1 MSRYIPRLLALSSV
15 VIASLLA
22 QADRSAADPAG
33 PTEPATP
40 GPATPPAPT
49 AASPAPDPARP
60 SLAGQVTAVT
70 LYRDTARV
78 TRLIQVPAGTK
89 GPSEFIIAPLP
100 TATVPESVHAD
111 HDTGISV
118 RSVTCRPSH
127 PLNPDHLNAEVAR
140 LDRAIRET
148 ERAMAAA
155 RNEIALRRIR
165 QNYLRSLEAFVA
177 PAATQE
183 MTHGVLQADEL
194 EKITTMHFREY
205 ETASQEILQNDF
217 DLKDAAEKLKALQT
231 ERDTLAKGPPVTY
244 EAVVFLD
251 AADGTGGSFHLNY
264 FVRDCGWSPS
274 YNIRGHSSR
283 NEVELEF
290 NALIHQV
297 SGEDWKDTSLVLSTA
312 SPAAASSNPHLE
324 PLYVTLA
331 PQGDPRSPAAAHYGR
346 ALAVRQA
353 ALAGG
358 RPAPGQASPDLAA
371 NDSAASVQ
379 LIELSER
386 LSDVRR
392 LDETVAARDL
402 TIDYPLAQRASVVSR
417 RQSQIV
423 PVLRHTTA
431 AAFQHV
437 ASPVLTSAVYREA
450 VLANTSDHDL
460 LGGEVSIYLDG
471 AFTGRHALP
480 TIARGRSVTL
490 GFGIDGQLR
499 ARRMLADRNEDVQG
513 GNRRVTVTTEVVIDS
528 FKDQPVTVHVRE
540 RLPHYEDTASLR
552 VTLGTLSHPLSEDSD
567 YLRFER
573 SRGLLLWPL
582 TVAPG
587 TGAHAT
593 TLRYAYSLEFDKNL
607 VLSDLS
613 AEQKAR
619 LRESFQRRQPVNSET
634 GAEDPEE
641 ARGED

>member
-1 MSRYIPRLLALSSV
+1 MSRYLPHLLVLSTI
-15 VIASLLA
+15 VISSLLA
-22 QADRSAADPAG
+22 QADRAT
-33 PTEPATP
+33 TEPVAATEP
-40 GPATPPAPT
+40 TTPTGSTP
-49 AASPAPDPARP
+49 PDPARP
-60 SLAGQVTAVT
+60 IIAGKVTAVT

-78 TRLIQVPAGTK
+78 TRLIEVPAGTK

-111 HDTGISV
+111 HDTGVSV
-118 RSVTCRPSH
+118 RSVTCRPRD
-127 PLNPDHLNAEVAR
+127 PLNPDHLNTEISR

-165 QNYLRSLEAFVA
+165 QNYLRSLEEFVA
-177 PAATQE
+177 PAAAQE
-183 MTHGVLQADEL
+183 MTHGVLQAAEL
-194 EKITTMHFREY
+194 EKITAMHFREY

-217 DLKDAAEKLKALQT
+217 DLKDAAEKLQALKA
-231 ERDTLAKGPPVTY
+231 ERDSLAKGPAVTY

-251 AADGTGGSFHLNY
+251 AADDAGGSFHLNY

-274 YNIRGHSSR
+274 YNVRGDSR
-283 NEVELEF
+283 RHEVDLEF

-297 SGEDWKDTSLVLSTA
+297 SGEDWNDTSLILSTA
-312 SPAAASSNPHLE
+312 SPAAAASNPRLE

-331 PQGDPRSPAAAHYGR
+331 SQDDQRPAGAALYDKAR
-346 ALAVRQA
+346 AFRQA
-353 ALAGG
+353 ALAGTK
-358 RPAPGQASPDLAA
+358 PGVPEQMLHLAA

-392 LDETVAARDL
+392 LDETGTGRDL
-402 TIDYPLAQRASVVSR
+402 TIDYPLDRRATVVSR

-437 ASPVLTSAVYREA
+437 AAPVLTSAVYREA

-471 AFTGRHALP
+471 AFTNRHSLP

-490 GFGIDGQLR
+490 GFGVDGQLR
-499 ARRMLADRNEDVQG
+499 ARRMLADRTEDVQG

-528 FKDQPVTVHVRE
+528 FKDQPVTVHMRE

-582 TVAPG
+582 TVNPG
-587 TGAHAT
+587 TGANAT
-593 TLRYAYSLEFDKNL
+593 TLRYTYALEFDKNL
-607 VLSDLS
+607 VLSDLN

-619 LRESFQRRQPVNSET
+619 LRETFQRRKPGEPVEKSE
-634 GAEDPEE
+634 E
-641 ARGED
+641 

>member
-1 MSRYIPRLLALSSV
+1 MSTRAPHLLILST
-15 VIASLLA
+15 ILIGSLLA
-22 QADRSAADPAG
+22 QADRATPEPGTPPD
-33 PTEPATP
+33 PATP
-40 GPATPPAPT
+40 SPPPPAATP
-49 AASPAPDPARP
+49 PDPARP
-60 SLAGQVTAVT
+60 QLAGDVVAVT

-78 TRLIQVPAGTK
+78 TRRVIVPAG
-89 GPSEFIIAPLP
+89 GQGSSELVIAPLP

-111 HDTGISV
+111 HDIGVSV
-118 RSVTCRPSH
+118 RSVTCRARD
-127 PLNPDHLNAEVAR
+127 PLNPEHLNAEVDR

-148 ERAMAAA
+148 ERAMATA

-165 QNYLRSLEAFVA
+165 QDYLRSLEKFVA
-177 PAATQE
+177 PAAAQE

-205 ETASQEILQNDF
+205 ETASQEILDNDF
-217 DLKDAAEKLKALQT
+217 DLDDAAEKLAALKSQR
-231 ERDTLAKGPPVTY
+231 ETLAKGPSVTY

-251 AADGTGGSFHLNY
+251 ANDGAGGSFHLNY
-264 FVRDCGWSPS
+264 LVRDCGWSPV
-274 YNIRGHSSR
+274 YNVRGDSRR
-283 NEVELEF
+283 NEVDLEF

-297 SGEDWKDTSLVLSTA
+297 SGEDWKDTALVLSTA
-312 SPAAASSNPHLE
+312 SPAAASSNPRLE

-331 PQGDPRSPAAAHYGR
+331 PQGDMRPPTSVVYGR
-346 ALAVRQA
+346 ALAGRKA
-353 ALAGG
+353 ALAAPNGG
-358 RPAPGQASPDLAA
+358 APDQALHLAA

-386 LSDVRR
+386 LSDLRR
-392 LDETVAARDL
+392 LDESMATRDL

-423 PVLRHTTA
+423 PVLRHTTP

-437 ASPVLTSAVYREA
+437 AAPVLTAAVYREA

-460 LGGEVSIYLDG
+460 LGGPVSIYLDG
-471 AFTGRHALP
+471 AFTGRHSLP

-528 FKDQPVTVHVRE
+528 FKDQPVTVHLRE

-552 VTLGTLSHPLSEDSD
+552 VTLGQLSHPLSEDSD
-567 YLRFER
+567 YVRFER
-573 SRGLLLWPL
+573 PKGLLLWSLPV
-582 TVAPG
+582 TPG
-587 TGAHAT
+587 TGNGAT

-607 VLSDLS
+607 LLSDIG

-619 LRESFQRRQPVNSET
+619 LRETFQLRKPGEPVSK
-634 GAEDPEE
+634 AEE
-641 ARGED
+641 

>member
-1 MSRYIPRLLALSSV
+1 MSKYIPHLLTLSSV
-15 VIASLLA
+15 LIGSLLA
-22 QADRSAADPAG
+22 QADRSDTG
-33 PTEPATP
+33 P
-40 GPATPPAPT
+40 GTPPETPPPPP
-49 AASPAPDPARP
+49 SPDPPALSTPDPARP
-60 SLAGQVTAVT
+60 ELAGEVTAVT

-78 TRLIQVPAGTK
+78 TRRIQVPAGAK
-89 GPSEFIIAPLP
+89 GPAEFIIAPLP

-111 HDTGISV
+111 HDLGVSV
-118 RSVTCRPSH
+118 RSVTCRARD
-127 PLNPDHLNAEVAR
+127 PLNPEHLNAEVAR

-165 QNYLRSLEAFVA
+165 QDYLRSLEKFVA
-177 PAATQE
+177 PAAAQE

-205 ETASQEILQNDF
+205 ETASQEILENDF

-231 ERDTLAKGPPVTY
+231 ERDALAKGPAVTY

-251 AADGTGGSFHLNY
+251 ASDGAGGSFHLNY

-274 YNIRGHSSR
+274 YNVRGDSRR

-297 SGEDWKDTSLVLSTA
+297 SGENWNDTSLILSTA
-312 SPAAASSNPHLE
+312 SPAAASSNPRLE
-324 PLYVTLA
+324 PLYVALA
-331 PQGDPRSPAAAHYGR
+331 PQGDQRPPTAALYGK

-353 ALAGG
+353 ALAGDKRG
-358 RPAPGQASPDLAA
+358 VPQQMLNLAA

-386 LSDVRR
+386 LSDLRR

-437 ASPVLTSAVYREA
+437 AAPVLTSAVYREA

-471 AFTGRHALP
+471 AFTGRHSLP

-499 ARRMLADRNEDVQG
+499 ARRMLADRSEDVQG

-582 TVAPG
+582 AVNPG
-587 TGAHAT
+587 TGANAT
-593 TLRYAYSLEFDKNL
+593 TLRYAYALEFDKNF
-607 VLSDLS
+607 VLSDLN

-619 LRESFQRRQPVNSET
+619 LRETFQRQKPSEPVEKSE
-634 GAEDPEE
+634 G
-641 ARGED
+641 